1 VTVVIKQHSALRK
14 GELPPDED
22 DDGSGVP
29 RAKKSARIPAR
40 GRRKA
45 GRR

>member
-1 VTVVIKQHSALRK
+1 VIKHSALRK
-14 GELPPDED
+14 GELPPDDDD
-22 DDGSGVP
+22 DDGGGVR